1 MNVID
6 VNDGA
11 GVSFT
16 EVHSSQENPS
26 ILESVL
32 NNEPQKINKEKR
44 KKLQMK
50 MRPLRVKVRKPVSS
64 SEEDELEQDLD
75 LNLDPMDELFGLKQ
89 VVNED
94 LVLDPT
100 PAVPGRPVSINQC
113 EGNFLKSHFQVLFD
127 PAPKFEFDEFL
138 PSTTSPTVIPIENIK
153 TVDFQKEV
161 NFVLSVC
168 CGLVIHD
175 IQGCY

>member
-64 SEEDELEQDLD
+64 SEEDEVEQDLD

-100 PAVPGRPVSINQC
+100 PAVPGRPVSI
-113 EGNFLKSHFQVLFD
+113 SHVKATF
-127 PAPKFEFDEFL
+127 
-138 PSTTSPTVIPIENIK
+138 
-153 TVDFQKEV
+153 
-161 NFVLSVC
+161 
-168 CGLVIHD
+168 
-175 IQGCY
+175 